1 MEFVQIATSIERGA
15 YYYDIST
22 DNVYHVPHEEL
33 LEMNNVRSIRLLVLL
48 ACSIFVVTMIVEYVS
63 SIQYMYD
70 TSLPL
75 LLLMTIVILS
85 SCMFYWL
92 VKRHQ
97 KKIFSLIQNK
107 YPVLS
112 QEIDLMEEIK
122 LGCKTYFQLGI
133 YIIFLFCTAIIS
145 LKLRS
150 ESPDILL
157 DIFSVAFLNTSIMMI
172 AILQPLG
179 KVRVYLRIHNRGL

>member
-22 DNVYHVPHEEL
+22 GNVYHVPHEEL
-33 LEMNNVRSIRLLVLL
+33 LAVNNVRPVRLLISL
-48 ACSIFVVTMIVEYVS
+48 ACSTLVVAIIVEYVS

-75 LLLMTIVILS
+75 LLLMTVAVLS
-85 SCMFYWL
+85 SCVFYWL

-97 KKIFSLIQNK
+97 KKIFNLIQNK

-122 LGCKTYFQLGI
+122 LGCKTYFQLGV
-133 YIIFLFCTAIIS
+133 YIIFLFFASLIS
-145 LKLRS
+145 LRLRS
-150 ESPDILL
+150 EAPDILL
-157 DIFSVAFLNTSIMMI
+157 DIFSVAFFDTSIMMI
-172 AILQPLG
+172 TILQPLR
-179 KVRVYLRIHNRGL
+179 KVRAYLRIHNRGL